1 MNFQYKNM
9 RPLTGNRAGGHPLSS
24 EAGSRTSGSYWSPP
38 KLAAIF
44 THVAISE
51 AKDGKNLDW
60 LEPVTDDQYRKG
72 PR

>member
-9 RPLTGNRAGGHPLSS
+9 RPLTGNRAAGHPLSNGT
-24 EAGSRTSGSYWSPP
+24 GSRTSGSYWSSL

-51 AKDGKNLDW
+51 VKDGKSVDW